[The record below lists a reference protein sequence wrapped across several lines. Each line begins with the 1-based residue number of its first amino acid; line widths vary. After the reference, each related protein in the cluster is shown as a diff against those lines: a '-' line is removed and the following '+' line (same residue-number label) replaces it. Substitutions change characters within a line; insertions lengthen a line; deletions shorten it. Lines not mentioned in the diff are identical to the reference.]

1 MGLSKSLKVD
11 WRPHKRAILFCAI
24 ASIGALCYGYDNTY
38 YNGVLA
44 MQEFKDHY
52 GTHVDAD
59 GNKQLPSTFQ
69 SLTASSI
76 YIGDLFGA
84 LLASPINDRW
94 GRKMVF
100 WIASVCILLGGIA
113 QVADTNHEAVI
124 VVGRVV
130 MGLGVGQFTV
140 TTLLYIGEVAPTSIR
155 GPALMMFQFLQSIA
169 QLVASAITQGTEG
182 IDSSLSYKLPM
193 GGLIILPLMM
203 FIGLPFIP
211 ESPLW
216 YILKNRPA
224 DAEKSL
230 RSINR
235 DKADYDPTE
244 DVQAF
249 EDIKAVEDHHAEGSS
264 WKVLLTDPIE
274 RRKLFYSCGAMVCS
288 QVCGILFFYVYGVVF
303 AQSIG
308 IKDPFLIQLITN
320 ILQIFAVG
328 ASVIT
333 GNKVSRRINLFVTNS
348 MMLFAFIVI
357 GGIGTQGTPTKA
369 SQYVIVIFSY
379 FVIIGYNFG
388 IGPLAYTIAREMAVG
403 VNQNK
408 IMSTSIVV
416 FYFVTWA
423 FSFTAPYLY
432 YDAGLGPMICFVYAG
447 TTSLTLLYTWFC
459 VGETAGR
466 SSIEISHFF
475 SERIPVRQW
484 KTHVF
489 DSLPESQT
497 KKIPYDSEVQAGAS
511 YHVDTKA

>member
-1 MGLSKSLKVD
+1 MGAMDSLKFD
-11 WRPHKRAILFCAI
+11 WRSHKWALLFCAI
-24 ASIGALCYGYDNTY
+24 SSIGALCYGYDNTY

-44 MQEFKDHY
+44 MQQFKNDY
-52 GTHVDAD
+52 GNHRDTD
-59 GNKQLPSTFQ
+59 GNKQLPSSFQ

-100 WIASVCILLGGIA
+100 WTASICILLGGIA

-140 TTLLYIGEVAPTSIR
+140 TTLLYIGEVAPVAIR

-169 QLVASAITQGTEG
+169 QLIASAITQGTEG
-182 IDSSLSYKLPM
+182 IDNSLSYKVPM
-193 GGLIILPLMM
+193 GGLIVLPLMM
-203 FIGLPFIP
+203 FAGLPFIP

-216 YILKNRPA
+216 YVLKNRTA

-230 RSINR
+230 RRIHQDQSQ
-235 DKADYDPTE
+235 YDPTNDLQTLE
-244 DVQAF
+244 
-249 EDIKAVEDHHAEGSS
+249 EIKRVEEQNAEESS
-264 WKVLLTDPIE
+264 WKSLIINPIE
-274 RRKLFYSCGAMVCS
+274 RRKLLYSCGAMISS

-303 AQSIG
+303 AQAIG

-328 ASVIT
+328 ASVVT
-333 GNKVSRRINLFVTNS
+333 GNKVARRMNLFITNS
-348 MMLFAFIVI
+348 MMLVAFIVI
-357 GGIGTQGTPTKA
+357 GGIGTQGTPTTA
-369 SQYVIVIFSY
+369 AQYVIVIFSY

-403 VNQNK
+403 TNQNK
-408 IMSTSIVV
+408 IMSASIVV

-423 FSFTAPYLY
+423 ISFTAPYMY

-447 TTSLTLLYTWFC
+447 TTTLTLVYTWFC

-466 SSIEISHFF
+466 SSTEISRFF
-475 SERIPVRQW
+475 TERIPVRQW
-484 KTHVF
+484 RTHVF
-489 DSLPESQT
+489 ETVFDNSAEKKHSLEEQPGT
-497 KKIPYDSEVQAGAS
+497 A
-511 YHVDTKA
+511 YHVDNSA

>member
-1 MGLSKSLKVD
+1 MGFFESMKFD
-11 WRPHKRAILFCAI
+11 WRSHKWALFFCAI
-24 ASIGALCYGYDNTY
+24 SSIGALCYGYDNTY

-44 MQEFKDHY
+44 MQEFKNDY
-52 GTHVDAD
+52 GNHVDAD
-59 GNKQLPSTFQ
+59 GNKALPSSFQ

-100 WIASVCILLGGIA
+100 WTASICILLGGVA
-113 QVADTNHEAVI
+113 QVADTNHESVI

-140 TTLLYIGEVAPTSIR
+140 TTLLYIGEVAPVAIR
-155 GPALMMFQFLQSIA
+155 GPALMMFQFLQSVS
-169 QLVASAITQGTEG
+169 QLIASAITQGTEG
-182 IDSSLSYKLPM
+182 VNSSISYKIPM

-203 FIGLPFIP
+203 FAGLPFIP

-216 YILKNRPA
+216 YVLKGRNS
-224 DAEKSL
+224 DAENSL
-230 RSINR
+230 RRIHQDQS
-235 DKADYDPTE
+235 DYDPAADLQVLTE
-244 DVQAF
+244 T
-249 EDIKAVEDHHAEGSS
+249 KAIEEQHAENSS
-264 WKVLLTDPIE
+264 WKALITDPIE
-274 RRKLFYSCGAMVCS
+274 RRKLFYSCGAMISS

-303 AQSIG
+303 AQAIG

-320 ILQIFAVG
+320 ILQIFAVA
-328 ASVIT
+328 ASVVT

-348 MMLFAFIVI
+348 MMLVAFIVI
-357 GGIGTQGTPTKA
+357 GGIGTQGSPTTA
-369 SQYVIVIFSY
+369 AQYVIVIFSY

-403 VNQNK
+403 TNQNK
-408 IMSTSIVV
+408 IMSASIVV

-423 FSFTAPYLY
+423 ISFTAPYMY
-432 YDAGLGPMICFVYAG
+432 YDAGLGPMIGFVYAG

-466 SSIEISHFF
+466 TSGEISRFF
-475 SERIPVRQW
+475 TERVPVRQW

-489 DSLPESQT
+489 ESLYDNDME
-497 KKIPYDSEVQAGAS
+497 KKPQSSEDEAGAAH
-511 YHVDTKA
+511 HVDQKV